1 MLNSSDLT
9 AAADIDGPSYLKT
22 IIAVAFADG
31 HVHEEERQ
39 FIDMQAQ
46 VLSLNSADYW
56 TNPEHDLGFLG
67 GVEMS
72 RPTCMTIIRDCI
84 VLGHLDGDFTETE
97 RTKVYDVASLLG
109 RSKSEVDAIETWL
122 KSLWAVMEEGNRLF
136 QQG

>member
-1 MLNSSDLT
+1 MLNSSDL
-9 AAADIDGPSYLKT
+9 AAAGDIDGPSYLKT
-22 IIAVAFADG
+22 IIAVASADG
-31 HVHEEERQ
+31 EVHEKERE
-39 FIDMQAQ
+39 FINVQAQ
-46 VLSLNSADYW
+46 VLSLNSEDYW
-56 TNPEHDLGFLG
+56 RHSEHDLGFLS

-72 RPTCMTIIRDCI
+72 RPTCMTILRDCI